1 MTDLC
6 KVLTKKELSKLKKVD
21 NVNRP
26 SPPYHANDCK
36 DVKMVGTDGNE
47 YISKKDKNG
56 VYHWKIVKDGKT
68 AREYYSQFK
77 TYTDKYDPKPVIL
90 KLKIVANELKKSN
103 VFLVPEIRW
112 DSVGIMIDDAWDDA
126 QEYVS
131 KKTGVR
137 SLDVMD
143 QYSFML
149 YTNHRMFFA
158 TVLNGDLTIQHNILD
173 KDLDLVY
180 NTFKKHF
187 GTSFKWNK
195 RDSKTM
201 MIKLPKI

>member
-36 DVKMVGTDGNE
+36 DVKMIGTDGNE
-47 YISKKDKNG
+47 Y
-56 VYHWKIVKDGKT
+56 KIVKDGKT
-68 AREYYSQFK
+68 AREYFSQFK
-77 TYTDKYDPKPVIL
+77 TYTDKYDPKPVIS
-90 KLKIVANELKKSN
+90 KLKILANELKKN
-103 VFLVPEIRW
+103 NIFFLPDIRW
-112 DSVGIMIDDAWDDA
+112 DSVHHFIDYAWDDA

-137 SLDVMD
+137 TLDVMD

-158 TVLNGDLTIQHNILD
+158 TVLDGDLTIQHNILD

-195 RDSKTM
+195 SGRKTM
-201 MIKLPKI
+201 IIKLPKK